1 MDTWRLCGVIIVALG
16 SAEVMAE
23 NPAPKRDINAVLA
36 AHDQQLLK
44 LPEVVGVYVGRLP
57 DGKSA
62 CLTVMLARPSP
73 ETERQIPREIEGYPV
88 VTEISGEIR
97 PLRP

>member
-1 MDTWRLCGVIIVALG
+1 MVSPFKWRANHDGTIAGSDLLAKIAPPVAWLGDARYSSQPARSFCRMNTWRLCVVIIVALG

-44 LPEVVGVYVGRLP
+44 LPGVVGVY
-57 DGKSA
+57 
-62 CLTVMLARPSP
+62 
-73 ETERQIPREIEGYPV
+73 
-88 VTEISGEIR
+88 
-97 PLRP
+97 